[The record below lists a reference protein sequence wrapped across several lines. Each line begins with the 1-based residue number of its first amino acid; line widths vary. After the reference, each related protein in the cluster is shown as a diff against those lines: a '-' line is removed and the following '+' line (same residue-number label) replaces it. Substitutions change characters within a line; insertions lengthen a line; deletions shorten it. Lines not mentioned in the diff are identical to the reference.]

1 MSDVPDQDPRS
12 VAGGRFL
19 VDVTKK
25 LPDAGGGIAAFAATG
40 RRLDAAPMMA
50 LRVRR
55 DAPAR
60 ARALQSLASGIDGL
74 LTPIAHGIGPPID
87 GQSAW
92 YVICQAPSGPPL
104 SSGLRPWPE
113 ASLIELVLRPIAQML
128 EQLQVR
134 GMTHRG
140 IRPNNVFH
148 GQPNRPVTLGAAWA
162 APPAMHQPAVYETP
176 YSALCHPAGRGDGR
190 IADDVY
196 ALGVLLVTLALG
208 RDPMAGLDDKTILYR
223 KLELGDF
230 PAIMSGERLTPLL
243 TDLVRGMLAEDP
255 EHRPTPALL
264 RDPASARGR
273 RVAAR
278 PAPRAPRPFKIGETA
293 VWNNRTLAMA
303 MALDPSEAV
312 TAIQGGTAMYW
323 LRRGLG
329 DATLAVKLEELVRQH
344 ALDVSTDKETSAAML
359 VMRAVMDADVLMPL
373 CWRGLMI
380 FPEGLGPALAVAL
393 ESEPE
398 TRRNLHEIVNLEV
411 QGIWAGMR
419 DERTPAGPQRLEAR
433 QRRAVMQIRGPA
445 GGLPRLAYTLNPLI
459 PCASALLGDHWIANI
474 GDLAVA
480 LDAVAAASRDAD
492 LFEPQILA
500 FIGARSERSLDQEV
514 QGFSS
519 DGDGTVRPLAALR
532 LLSELQQ
539 RYHSAPM
546 KGLTAWIALRVQP
559 LVERWQNRQRRAAV
573 DEQLKALAALGFLRP
588 ILTLLRDQTGQAAD
602 TEGLRVARAELEH
615 MDAQLRGI
623 AEGDGG
629 RAAFAARL
637 GQEIAAGIGLAVIAL
652 TLFLAAI
659 G

>member
-1 MSDVPDQDPRS
+1 M
-12 VAGGRFL
+12 
-19 VDVTKK
+19 TKR
-25 LPDAGGGIAAFAATG
+25 LPDAGGGVPAFAASG
-40 RRLDAAPMMA
+40 RRANTPPMMA
-50 LRVRR
+50 LRVQR

-60 ARALQSLASGIDGL
+60 PRTLQSVAARIDGL
-74 LTPIAHGIGPPID
+74 LTPVAHGIGPPID
-87 GQSAW
+87 GQPGW
-92 YVICQAPSGPPL
+92 YVICEAPSGPPL

-113 ASLIELVLRPIAQML
+113 SSLIDLVLRPIALML
-128 EQLQVR
+128 EQLQIR
-134 GMTHRG
+134 GTTHRG
-140 IRPNNVFH
+140 IRPNNIFH
-148 GQPNRPVTLGAAWA
+148 GLPNRPVTLGAAWA

-176 YSALCHPAGRGDGR
+176 YSALCHPAARGDGR

-208 RDPMAGLDDKTILYR
+208 RDPMAGLDDKTVLYR

-230 PAIMSGERLTPLL
+230 AAVMSGERLTPLL
-243 TDLVRGMLAEDP
+243 TDLVRSMLAEDP

-278 PAPRAPRPFKIGETA
+278 PASRAPRPFKIGQTM

-303 MALDPSEAV
+303 MALEPAEAV

-344 ALDVSTDKETSAAML
+344 ALDVSTDKETSEAML
-359 VMRAVMDADVLMPL
+359 VMRAVMDVDVLMPL
-373 CWRGLMI
+373 CWRGLTI
-380 FPEGLGPALAVAL
+380 FPEGLAPLLAIAL
-393 ESEPE
+393 ETEPE
-398 TRRNLHEIVNLEV
+398 PELRRNLHEIVNLEV

-419 DERTPAGPQRLEAR
+419 EERTPAAPQRLEAR

-445 GGLPRLAYTLNPLI
+445 GGLPRLAYTINPLT
-459 PCASALLGDHWIANI
+459 PCASTLLSDRWITNI

-480 LDAVAAASRDAD
+480 LDALATASRNAD
-492 LFEPQILA
+492 LFEPQIIA

-514 QGFSS
+514 QAFASE
-519 DGDGTVRPLAALR
+519 GDGTDRPLAALR

-539 RYHSAPM
+539 RYHPAPM
-546 KGLTAWIALRVQP
+546 KGLTAWIAARAQP
-559 LVERWQNRQRRAAV
+559 LVERWKNRERRVAV

-588 ILTLLRDQTGQAAD
+588 ILTLLRDQAGQAAD
-602 TEGLRVARAELEH
+602 TEGLRVARAELDH

-623 AEGDGG
+623 AEGGG
-629 RAAFAARL
+629 WRAAFAARL
-637 GQEIAAGIGLAVIAL
+637 GQEISAGVGLAVIAL
-652 TLFLAAI
+652 TLLLAAI